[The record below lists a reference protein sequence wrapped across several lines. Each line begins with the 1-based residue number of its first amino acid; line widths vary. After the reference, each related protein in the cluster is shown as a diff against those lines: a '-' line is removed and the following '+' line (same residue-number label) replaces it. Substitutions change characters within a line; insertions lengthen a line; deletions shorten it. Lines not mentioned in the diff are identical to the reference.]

1 MTNILLQNNDSILT
15 TKRAAI
21 GLLFL
26 LLATF
31 VAYHPAL
38 KNGYVWDDDRYVT
51 ENKNLNSIEG
61 LRNIWF
67 KPKKSPQYY
76 PLTFTS
82 FWFEYHIWGLKPFG
96 YHFDNILLHTFNAFL
111 IWLILLRLKVPGAL
125 LAAAIFAVHPVHVE
139 SVAWVTERKNVLS
152 GFFYLL
158 ALFCYLRFTTSIPFE
173 TCSTPLKHNA
183 PQTNIVWPYY
193 VACIIFFI
201 CALLSKTITAT
212 LPAVILVL
220 LWWQNGSIK
229 KRDVFWLMPLF
240 ILGAGFGLV
249 TAWLESFHV
258 GASGQ
263 EFAFSFWE
271 RCLVAGRALWFY
283 MGKLAWPQDMMF
295 IYPRWEID
303 AAQWWQY
310 LFPVSFVALLVCL
323 YAASGSIGRGPL
335 AAMLIFAGTLFP
347 AIGFLNVFPH
357 RFSFVADHFQYLAS
371 IAIIAMMAAIAV
383 HIGKRYF
390 LSPKNTRIFNL
401 IAILLI
407 LNFGLKT
414 AYLSFTYKDVVTLW
428 SDTIDRNKECWVAY
442 NNLAAEYNKR
452 KKYEK
457 ALPFALSAV
466 RIKPDYDIGH
476 VTLANAY
483 YCLKDYDKAMMS
495 YKKAIDL
502 FIRNKDSNP
511 YASYQFQKLGPACF
525 EALGNIYILRKEYD
539 HSLAYFSKAIALK
552 SDNPSVNK
560 TMGTIYLM
568 KGKNA
573 EAVKHF
579 QKALPQM
586 ELDPGLHYEMG
597 MALLMSDKIDL
608 SVVHFKRAIE
618 IAPNFRAAIEKLADA
633 ERKIIEK

>member
-1 MTNILLQNNDSILT
+1 MTNILLQNNNSILT

-26 LLATF
+26 LLTTF

-38 KNGYVWDDDRYVT
+38 KNGYVWDDSRYVT
-51 ENKNLNSIEG
+51 ENKNLNSLEG
-61 LRNIWF
+61 LKNIWF
-67 KPKKSPQYY
+67 IPKKSPQYY
-76 PLTFTS
+76 PLTFTT
-82 FWFEYHIWGLKPFG
+82 FWFEYHLWGLKPFG

-125 LAAAIFAVHPVHVE
+125 LAAAIFAIHPVHVE
-139 SVAWVTERKNVLS
+139 SVAWITERKNVLS

-173 TCSTPLKHNA
+173 TCSIPPKHKA
-183 PQTNIVWPYY
+183 PQAKSVWPYY
-193 VACIIFFI
+193 VASIIFFI

-240 ILGAGFGLV
+240 ILGAGFGLI

-283 MGKLAWPQDMMF
+283 MGKLAWPQDLMF

-323 YAASGSIGRGPL
+323 YAAAGSIGRGPL

-371 IAIIAMMAAIAV
+371 IAIIAMMAAIAA

-390 LSPKNTRIFNL
+390 LSPKKTRIFNL

-414 AYLSFTYKDVVTLW
+414 AYLSFSYKDVITLW

-442 NNLAAEYNKR
+442 NNLGAEYNKR
-452 KKYEK
+452 KQYEK

-466 RIKPDYDIGH
+466 RIKPDYDIGY

-483 YCLKDYDKAMMS
+483 YCRKDYDNAMVS

-502 FIRNKDSNP
+502 FANKKSSNP
-511 YASYQFQKLGPACF
+511 YALYQFQKLGPACF
-525 EALGNIYILRKEYD
+525 EALGAIYLCRKEYD
-539 HSLAYFSKAIALK
+539 LSLEYFSKAIALK
-552 SDNPSVNK
+552 SDYPSVNK
-560 TMGTIYLM
+560 TMGKINLL
-568 KGKNA
+568 KGNNA

-579 QKALPQM
+579 RKALAKM
-586 ELDPGLHYEMG
+586 ELDPVLHYEMG
-597 MALLMSDKIDL
+597 IALLWLDKIDL
-608 SVVHFKRAIE
+608 SVVHFKKAIE

-633 ERKIIEK
+633 ERKISEK